1 MKLLLVFIIFS
12 TGVSLIS
19 LGCFICLYIYIVW
32 KVYGEV
38 NEIWGVV

>member
-19 LGCFICLYIYIVW
+19 LSRFICLYIYIVG
-32 KVYGEV
+32 KVYGRD
-38 NEIWGVV
+38 

>member
-19 LGCFICLYIYIVW
+19 LSRFICLYIYISLGRCM
-32 KVYGEV
+32 GEI
-38 NEIWGVV
+38 NGS